1 MALEKLFVENFG
13 PIKKADLELR
23 KLTILIGE
31 QASGKSVLAKLITL
45 SRDLDILIASKKKK
59 KWWEINFDY
68 FGLSKFYSEKSY
80 FFYSNKDFETKFQDK
95 ELKFDVKNALID
107 NWLKKIKNYV
117 KEQNDIDDKVKQGF
131 ENEDFDLVAELET
144 RRSINVKDLRNLQK
158 RLKSIL
164 HFAEYIP
171 AERIIASFTHYIS
184 YDDDYYLGKF
194 LEKFA
199 EKRKVKSVFKLPI
212 INIEYSYDE
221 ENYLEEENQI
231 FINKETVIPMY
242 QSASGIQSLVPI
254 QVIIDTANP
263 NQKHLF
269 IVEEPELNLYPTT
282 QRKIMEYLVEKCTKN
297 DNRLIITTHS
307 PYILTALSNMIEAKN
322 IVKQNPEMHEEVA
335 ALIPPQYWL
344 DFDDVAAYF
353 VGSGTAYSIRDE
365 ENQNIDATPLDEV
378 SNELGGIYDKLLD
391 LKYATNSK

>member
-1 MALEKLFVENFG
+1 MALEKLSVENFG

-68 FGLSKFYSEKSY
+68 FGLSKFYSEKSH

-131 ENEDFDLVAELET
+131 ENEDFDLVSELET
-144 RRSINVKDLRNLQK
+144 KRSINTKELRNLQK
-158 RLKSIL
+158 KLKSIL

-171 AERIIASFTHYIS
+171 TERIIASFTHYIN
-184 YDDDYYLGKF
+184 YDNDYYLGKF

-212 INIEYSYDE
+212 INIEYCYDE

-242 QSASGIQSLVPI
+242 QSASGIQSIVPI

-322 IVKQNPEMHEEVA
+322 IVKQNPEMHDEVA